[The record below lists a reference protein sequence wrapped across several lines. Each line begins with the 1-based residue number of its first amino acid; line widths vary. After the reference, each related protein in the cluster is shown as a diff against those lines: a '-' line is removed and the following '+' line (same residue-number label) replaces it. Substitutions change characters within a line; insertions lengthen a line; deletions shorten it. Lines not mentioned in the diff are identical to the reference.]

1 MIPKTYVDFYGD
13 SVRWFVGHVVD
24 VEKDPLKI
32 GRVKVKALGVYDNID
47 DEHLPWA
54 QITVPVTAGI
64 HKGVGQNLGIVKGT
78 QVFGI
83 FLDGQNSQLPLVLG
97 CIPKK
102 EDTNSKALDN
112 YPLNKVYETE
122 SGHYKE
128 YDDTKDKE
136 RIREQHKSGTYY
148 ELRADGSRV
157 TVVKKDDIL
166 LVSGD
171 VTIIVQGN
179 ASISCVNDVTLTAK
193 NVDIN
198 ASENIKLNS

>member
-1 MIPKTYVDFYGD
+1 MIPKTYVDYYGD

-24 VEKDPLKI
+24 VKNDPLKL

-47 DEHLPWA
+47 DEYLPWA
-54 QITVPVTAGI
+54 QITVPVTTGI
-64 HKGVGQNLGIVKGT
+64 HKGVGQNLGILVDT

-102 EDTNSKALDN
+102 EDTNSKAVDN
-112 YPLNKVYETE
+112 YPLNKVYETQ

-128 YDDTKDKE
+128 YDDTEGSE
-136 RIREQHKSGTYY
+136 RIREQHRSGTFYQ
-148 ELRADGSRV
+148 LQADGSRV
-157 TVVKKDDIL
+157 TVIEKDDVLI
-166 LVSGD
+166 VKGD
-171 VTIIVQGN
+171 VSITVQGN
-179 ASISCVNDVTLTAK
+179 ASINCFKDVTVTAK
-193 NVDIN
+193 NVAIN